1 MGYASH
7 LINHSKRLRNVP
19 RLLRHEHASL
29 VQWISNDTRL
39 NFSKTDDVSKV
50 YHNSH
55 IPTGRKRSL
64 STITNSNLSPL
75 DTFKRN
81 ASRTIMKMGNPT
93 SGKLSSNS
101 FSCSQTHI
109 RRGFAS
115 DSGLPPHQEL
125 GMPSLSPTMT
135 EGNIGKWLKKE
146 GDKISPG
153 EVLCEVETDK
163 ATVEME
169 CMEEGYLAK
178 IIKGDGSTG
187 INVGEI
193 IAITVED
200 EEDIVKFKDYSPSKS
215 KTSEPSH
222 KDPSPSPPATP
233 PKEEKIEE
241 PVSSKELKISKPSAV
256 SSEDRIFA
264 SPLARKLAED
274 HNVSDLICF
283 ANFSVNAAVICL
295 LPNLTYITC
304 ILLFSLS

>member
-1 MGYASH
+1 
-7 LINHSKRLRNVP
+7 
-19 RLLRHEHASL
+19 
-29 VQWISNDTRL
+29 
-39 NFSKTDDVSKV
+39 
-50 YHNSH
+50 
-55 IPTGRKRSL
+55 
-64 STITNSNLSPL
+64 
-75 DTFKRN
+75 
-81 ASRTIMKMGNPT
+81 MKMGNPI
-93 SGKLSSNS
+93 SGLSLKSL
-101 FSCSQTHI
+101 SCLQMQT
-109 RRGFAS
+109 RRGFSS
-115 DSGLPPHQEL
+115 DSGLPSHQEL

-153 EVLCEVETDK
+153 EVLCEIETDK

-187 INVGEI
+187 IKVGEI
-193 IAITVED
+193 IAIAVED

-274 HNVSDLICF
+274 HNV
-283 ANFSVNAAVICL
+283 
-295 LPNLTYITC
+295 P
-304 ILLFSLS
+304 LSSIKGTGPEGRIVKADIEDFLGMLCSTLQFL